1 MQFNQINSQAINKLL
16 RVLQCLGLALW
27 KVTFISSGNT
37 QQRVI
42 FSRYSLIFSILI
54 VFIVICAIITQ
65 HSKLLVG
72 FETIYSSKLSV
83 TVRHIHKMTH
93 YLRILEI
100 FVPVWIFRRQM
111 KLIYEKLLLV
121 KWILNNLHREMA
133 ENVVLVCL
141 TVRILI
147 WITVVITLTI
157 LEINIGMSIA
167 NNQSSYHQNR
177 AVGVRFLK
185 ICAFFISY

>member
-54 VFIVICAIITQ
+54 VYIVICAIITQ

-72 FETIYSSKLSV
+72 FDTIYSSNLSV
-83 TVRHIHKMTH
+83 TVRHIHKMTFTFWKFLFL
-93 YLRILEI
+93 YGFFEGRWSSFTKSSYWWNGFWITCIEKWRKTWFC
-100 FVPVWIFRRQM
+100 FVWQSEFWFG
-111 KLIYEKLLLV
+111 LLL
-121 KWILNNLHREMA
+121 
-133 ENVVLVCL
+133 
-141 TVRILI
+141 
-147 WITVVITLTI
+147 
-157 LEINIGMSIA
+157 
-167 NNQSSYHQNR
+167 
-177 AVGVRFLK
+177 
-185 ICAFFISY
+185 